1 MDKQTFQKLAK
12 IHSQKPVIMGY
23 ENGKRFYEFE
33 DHKFASVTTA
43 LSATKPQKDIDAL
56 NNWRSRVGEIEAA
69 RISKESTERGSEMHD
84 LAERYLKA
92 DHAAID
98 VRCDSVRLFEQ
109 LMPELDNID
118 WWALELFVCSKE
130 LGLAGRLDCL
140 GFHGDQLT
148 LIDFKSST
156 KKKYP
161 SYITDYYYQVTIYA
175 IMCEELFG
183 FEIKKGLI
191 LISTM
196 ADGLQKFEFEID
208 VWREKVLER
217 VCRFHGK

>member
-1 MDKQTFQKLAK
+1 MNKQTFQKLAK

-23 ENGKRFYEFE
+23 ENGKRFYEF
-33 DHKFASVTTA
+33 DGHKFASVTTA

-56 NNWRSRVGEIEAA
+56 NNWRARVGEIEAA
-69 RISKESTERGSEMHD
+69 RISKETAERGSEMHD

-109 LMPELDNID
+109 LIPELNNID
-118 WWALELFVCSKE
+118 WWDLELFVCSKK
-130 LGLAGRLDCL
+130 LWLAGRLDCL

-148 LIDFKSST
+148 LIDFKTS
-156 KKKYP
+156 KKKKDP
-161 SYITDYYYQVTIYA
+161 LYITDYYCQVTIYA
-175 IMCEELFG
+175 MMCEELFG
-183 FEIKKGLI
+183 LEIKKGLI
-191 LISTM
+191 LVSTM

-217 VCRFHGK
+217 VRLFHEK